1 MENQFKKREEETSL
15 KIDTLEKKIDDLL
28 ALNLKLNME
37 KAEALKLQTSEPFGD
52 PNNDYNELQ
61 RSHRDTA
68 REVTHEPVKMEP
80 FDTVSSIPYIV
91 VSPDCE
97 LEKLTPELVL
107 NKETSEHGVVAIAAE
122 VETRKSEEK
131 SAEPEVATTKLKEPL
146 PEPQI
151 DTDNNVYQEEESKSA
166 KEMHS
171 FFSETSIF
179 VDFKL
184 YDKIS
189 IIVEN
194 VDDIKM
200 FAHAILMQLV
210 DEMVIMD
217 SNKKVADGI
226 LSELVDN
233 IADMKSTPSIVQ
245 VILDELILDI
255 Q

>member
-1 MENQFKKREEETSL
+1 
-15 KIDTLEKKIDDLL
+15 
-28 ALNLKLNME
+28 
-37 KAEALKLQTSEPFGD
+37 
-52 PNNDYNELQ
+52 
-61 RSHRDTA
+61 
-68 REVTHEPVKMEP
+68 
-80 FDTVSSIPYIV
+80 
-91 VSPDCE
+91 
-97 LEKLTPELVL
+97 
-107 NKETSEHGVVAIAAE
+107 
-122 VETRKSEEK
+122 
-131 SAEPEVATTKLKEPL
+131 
-146 PEPQI
+146 
-151 DTDNNVYQEEESKSA
+151 
-166 KEMHS
+166 MHS

>member
-1 MENQFKKREEETSL
+1 MENQFKKREEEKYL
-15 KIDTLEKKIDDLL
+15 KIDKLEKKIDDLL
-28 ALNLKLNME
+28 ALNLKLKME
-37 KAEALKLQTSEPFGD
+37 KAEALKLQTSQTSEPFGD
-52 PNNDYNELQ
+52 PNNDSNEPS
-61 RSHRDTA
+61 RSHGDTA
-68 REVTHEPVKMEP
+68 EEVTLEPVKMEP
-80 FDTVSSIPYIV
+80 FDTLSSIPYIV
-91 VSPDCE
+91 VSQECD
-97 LEKLTPELVL
+97 LENLTPELKL
-107 NKETSEHGVVAIAAE
+107 NKETYEHRVAAE
-122 VETRKSEEK
+122 EETHKS
-131 SAEPEVATTKLKEPL
+131 EPEVATSKLKEPL
-146 PEPQI
+146 PEPKI
-151 DTDNNVYQEEESKSA
+151 DTDKNVDQEEQSETA
-166 KEMHS
+166 TEMHS